1 MKKYII
7 LTGALFAT
15 TNALAALGNLEET
28 LCYINSCDTK
38 LTADS
43 SCNNICSWCYGDA
56 TTPTGYVYVPAIIG
70 TAPTTTFSRQVSQK
84 CGTSTYSCVCGAI
97 GSTLAINGRLMCA
110 TGYYGTP
117 LYSYTERYGDNF
129 SGCYRCPS
137 SGGVYGTTAGPG
149 ATDITEC
156 YLPAGTS
163 FSDDIGSGTYS
174 DDCYYTNL

>member
-7 LTGALFAT
+7 LTGTLLAT
-15 TNALAALGNLEET
+15 TNTLAALSDLEQT
-28 LCYINSCDTK
+28 TCYISSCFNQQ
-38 LTADS
+38 TADS
-43 SCNNICSWCYGDA
+43 SCDSICSWCSGNVTA
-56 TTPTGYVYVPAIIG
+56 PAGYVYVSAFEGGEPQTIF
-70 TAPTTTFSRQVSQK
+70 TRQISTK
-84 CGTSTYSCVCGAI
+84 CGDTTYSCVCGAT
-97 GSTLAINGRLMCA
+97 GSSLALAGYIQCD
-110 TGYYGTP
+110 TGYYGSA

-149 ATDITEC
+149 AISITEC

-174 DDCYYTNL
+174 DDCYYSN